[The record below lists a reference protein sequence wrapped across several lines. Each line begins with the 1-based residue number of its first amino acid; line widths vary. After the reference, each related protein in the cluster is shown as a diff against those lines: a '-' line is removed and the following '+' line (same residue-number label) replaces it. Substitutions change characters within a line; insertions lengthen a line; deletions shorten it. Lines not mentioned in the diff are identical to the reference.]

1 MRPSFYLLLSVFF
14 FACQSTKIKNDTYK
28 VSDTA
33 PELGSIG
40 LSKLSTKANNE
51 FAVRTLPKLENNIR
65 IAIEVIPFHKKL
77 YKIYKAKARYNQDLS
92 NVAYVD
98 SIPKKPELVTIKI
111 LDVLQFVNEL
121 NADYNKGAVRY
132 IKDTQNSEVV
142 TSLAFCFSVED
153 INKIK
158 QADAFYLSNYQDNRH
173 AILLYKLGKKTD
185 TLFISSLNIV
195 AYRLSKFCW
204 GVSERGEW
212 YIADIIDEKESCKG
226 ITQKKIT
233 TKEKQKSLFDM
244 F

>member
-1 MRPSFYLLLSVFF
+1 MRNIFLLLLSVFF

-33 PELGSIG
+33 PELGSVG
-40 LSKLSTKANNE
+40 QSKLGSKANNE

-65 IAIEVIPFHKKL
+65 IAIEVVPFNRKL
-77 YKIYKAKARYNQDLS
+77 YRIYKAKARYNQDQS

-98 SIPKKPELVTIKI
+98 SLPKKPELATVRL

-121 NADYNKGAVRY
+121 NADYNKDVFRF

-142 TSLAFCFSVED
+142 SSLAFCFSVED

-158 QADAFYLSNYQDNRH
+158 QADTFYLTNYQDSKY
-173 AILLYKLGKKTD
+173 AISLYKLGKKTD
-185 TLFISSLNIV
+185 TLFINSLNIV

-204 GVSERGEW
+204 GVTERGEW
-212 YIADIIDEKESCKG
+212 YIGDIIEENTKCNGVTK
-226 ITQKKIT
+226 KKIPK
-233 TKEKQKSLFDM
+233 KEKQESLFDM
-244 F
+244 